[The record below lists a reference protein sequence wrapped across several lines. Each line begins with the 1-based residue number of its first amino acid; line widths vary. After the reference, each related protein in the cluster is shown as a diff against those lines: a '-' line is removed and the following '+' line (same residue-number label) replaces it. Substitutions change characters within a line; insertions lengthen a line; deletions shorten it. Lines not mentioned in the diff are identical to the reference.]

1 MPHLV
6 FVTEEDNPPSSS
18 ADTALH
24 ERPDDRCAVG
34 PDRGGA
40 ACRGIFCDK
49 CPHEYPSRAT
59 AIAVPL
65 IDLKQHW
72 HRKFHNDAKVKWLR
86 GLVATLFT
94 DESDEWRD
102 HA

>member
-1 MPHLV
+1 
-6 FVTEEDNPPSSS
+6 VTSAHMNIRIAQPP
-18 ADTALH
+18 L
-24 ERPDDRCAVG
+24 RIPQ
-34 PDRGGA
+34 
-40 ACRGIFCDK
+40 
-49 CPHEYPSRAT
+49 
-59 AIAVPL
+59 

-72 HRKFHNDAKVKWLR
+72 HRKFHSDAKVKWLR